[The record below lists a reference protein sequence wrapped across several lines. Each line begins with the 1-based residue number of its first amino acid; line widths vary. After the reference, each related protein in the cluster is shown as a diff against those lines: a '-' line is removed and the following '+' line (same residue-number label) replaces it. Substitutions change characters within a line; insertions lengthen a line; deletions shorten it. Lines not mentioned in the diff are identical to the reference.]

1 MPRLKRGE
9 QVVLATHNAGKLRE
23 FALLLGPSGI
33 EVISAGDL
41 GLPEPDETGDSFA
54 ANALLKA
61 DAAQQ
66 ATGRPALADDSGV
79 DVAGLDGAPGI
90 YAARWAGPEKD
101 FGQAMRRVHDELAAR
116 FGSFEQA
123 DKRAAF
129 VACLALVR
137 PEGERATFEGRC
149 EGTLVWPPRGDGGF
163 GYDPMFVPDGDTRTF
178 GEMSAGEKKALSHR
192 ARAFAAL
199 KQACLDDA

>member
-137 PEGERATFEGRC
+137 PEGERAIFEGRC

-178 GEMSAGEKKALSHR
+178 GEMSADEKKAFSHR